1 MEGPASMSRKRTMMN
16 VVVRFLHFFIH
27 SIETDYSFYPTDR
40 PRALCQRTSM
50 ICRTAPER
58 SSPSLE
64 GCGIDNLPHQAI
76 NHTHQPFR
84 MPTVAGPPAMITSQQ
99 LQCLPATTT
108 THTPNAVVVNDDE
121 GSTTEQTTKQG
132 GITAVVEPT
141 DKVGVGYNNE
151 DGQEERE
158 TA

>member
-1 MEGPASMSRKRTMMN
+1 
-16 VVVRFLHFFIH
+16 
-27 SIETDYSFYPTDR
+27 
-40 PRALCQRTSM
+40 
-50 ICRTAPER
+50 
-58 SSPSLE
+58 
-64 GCGIDNLPHQAI
+64 
-76 NHTHQPFR
+76 

-141 DKVGVGYNNE
+141 DEVGVGYNNE